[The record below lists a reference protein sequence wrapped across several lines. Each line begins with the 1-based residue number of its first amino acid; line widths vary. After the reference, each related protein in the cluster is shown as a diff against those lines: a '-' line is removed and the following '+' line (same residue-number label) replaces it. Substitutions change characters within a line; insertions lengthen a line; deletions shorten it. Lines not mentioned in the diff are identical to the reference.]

1 MFFLIISSSL
11 IVTGVRK
18 VQPGSPAASAGLE
31 EGDSLVKIGE
41 ALVIFLEPGE
51 VEELLDK
58 AETELKVT
66 VERFVFIYCIS

>member
-1 MFFLIISSSL
+1 M
-11 IVTGVRK
+11 TGVRQ
-18 VQPGSPAASAGLE
+18 VQPGSPAACSGLE
-31 EGDSLVKIGE
+31 EGDYLVKIGE

-58 AETELKVT
+58 AGTELKVT

>member
-1 MFFLIISSSL
+1 M
-11 IVTGVRK
+11 RQ

-58 AETELKVT
+58 TETELKVT
-66 VERFVFIYCIS
+66 VERFELHFCLHQFLHLISLPKGAY